1 MEQIVQFDQ
10 DSEGWA
16 DQSLSGFIHTS
27 VRREREGLH
36 WASLI
41 EKEFVFE
48 RTAEMMPPW
57 GCADLANAKAANT

>member
-16 DQSLSGFIHTS
+16 DRSLSGFIHTRG
-27 VRREREGLH
+27 RRERERLH
-36 WASLI
+36 SASPT

-48 RTAEMMPPW
+48 RTAEMLPPW
-57 GCADLANAKAANT
+57 GCAET

>member
-36 WASLI
+36 
-41 EKEFVFE
+41 
-48 RTAEMMPPW
+48 
-57 GCADLANAKAANT
+57 